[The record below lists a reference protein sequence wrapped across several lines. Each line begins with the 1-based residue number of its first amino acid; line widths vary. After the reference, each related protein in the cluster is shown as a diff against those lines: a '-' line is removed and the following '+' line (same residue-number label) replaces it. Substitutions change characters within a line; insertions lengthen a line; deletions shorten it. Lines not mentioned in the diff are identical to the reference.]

1 MNTKQF
7 ITRTIVIFVGLAV
20 AGISVA
26 LSAQVVPNTFDQTVM
41 IAIGSAIFG
50 AGLTFF
56 LLSIRHSPKN
66 NIYQL
71 LH

>member
-56 LLSIRHSPKN
+56 LLRISELTEK
-66 NIYQL
+66 
-71 LH
+71 

>member
-7 ITRTIVIFVGLAV
+7 ILRSIAIFAGLAI

-26 LSAQVVPNTFDQTVM
+26 LSAQVVPDAFDQTVM

-56 LLSIRHSPKN
+56 LLRISALSER
-66 NIYQL
+66 
-71 LH
+71 

>member
-7 ITRTIVIFVGLAV
+7 ILRSIAIFAGLAV

-26 LSAQVVPNTFDQTVM
+26 LSAQVVPDAFDQTVM

-56 LLSIRHSPKN
+56 LLRISTLTEK
-66 NIYQL
+66 
-71 LH
+71 